1 MGMGIATFI
10 KRFAVGGLLIGFI
23 GESPKPSAQE
33 ESSLYKELGDV
44 K

>member
-10 KRFAVGGLLIGFI
+10 KRFAVGRLLIGFI
-23 GESPKPSAQE
+23 GESAQE